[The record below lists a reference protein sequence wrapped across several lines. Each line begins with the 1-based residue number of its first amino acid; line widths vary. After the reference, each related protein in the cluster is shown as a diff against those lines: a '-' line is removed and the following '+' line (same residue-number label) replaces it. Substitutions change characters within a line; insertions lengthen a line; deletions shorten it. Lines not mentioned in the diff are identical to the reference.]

1 MKELFMKTRQEIKSI
16 SKQHFSNNYWVSVG
30 AVILAML
37 IVGAAS
43 GVTFG
48 LGAIFLVPPIMVGL
62 QYFTLCLYRGE
73 TPGIETMFT
82 SGFSNYGRKLG
93 GMLWMYL
100 FTYLWTLLLIIPGI
114 IKGIAYSL
122 TPYILADYPNVSATE
137 ALKISMRMT
146 QGHKGEIFVMYLSFI
161 GWFLLSGITFG
172 IVGIFYSNPYYF
184 VSLAGLY
191 EELKNNALNNGTV
204 TSTELA

>member
-1 MKELFMKTRQEIKSI
+1 MKTRQEIKSI

-30 AVILAML
+30 AVILAMF
-37 IVGAAS
+37 IVGVAS

-48 LGAIFLVPPIMVGL
+48 LGAIFFVPPIMVGL

-73 TPGIETMFT
+73 TPNIETMFT
-82 SGFSNYGRKLG
+82 VGFSNYGRKLG

-100 FTYLWTLLLIIPGI
+100 FTYLWTLLLIVPGI

-122 TPYILADYPNVSATE
+122 TPYILADCPNVTATD
-137 ALKISMRMT
+137 ALKLSMRMT

-161 GWFLLSGITFG
+161 GWFLLSFITAG

-204 TSTELA
+204 TSTDLA

>member
-1 MKELFMKTRQEIKSI
+1 MKTRQEIKSI